1 MSRFL
6 VFFSIV
12 FLSCLS
18 LNGQSATAIEK
29 FDELHS
35 KYLKT
40 NDTTYVVNFWATWCK
55 PCVAELP
62 YFLETE
68 KNLSQDKVKFI
79 FVSLD
84 FADQLEKRVVP
95 FLKNKKID
103 STVYLLA
110 DQDSNKWIP
119 QVNQEWSGA
128 IPATAVYKNGA
139 QVYFD
144 EKSIES
150 TEELNNII
158 AKHL

>member
-1 MSRFL
+1 M
-6 VFFSIV
+6 
-12 FLSCLS
+12 
-18 LNGQSATAIEK
+18 
-29 FDELHS
+29 
-35 KYLKT
+35 
-40 NDTTYVVNFWATWCK
+40 
-55 PCVAELP
+55 
-62 YFLETE
+62 
-68 KNLSQDKVKFI
+68 
-79 FVSLD
+79 SLD
-84 FADQLEKRVVP
+84 FADQLDKRVVP